1 MVSKL
6 CFVWFLFFL
15 LGVVTLCVTLLVA
28 LLKMDTLDSAVYAS
42 RNVLDEAR
50 RVVKRMTKQREE
62 CQQLLHSKR
71 EKLKKTSSVVQ
82 HQLLH
87 IDADTEAEGT
97 PMRSMNALEKEER
110 TLQTEETKLFERGA
124 RIKREKRDIDEDAL
138 QKYINNEEEIARLSN
153 VYS

>member
-1 MVSKL
+1 VVSKL